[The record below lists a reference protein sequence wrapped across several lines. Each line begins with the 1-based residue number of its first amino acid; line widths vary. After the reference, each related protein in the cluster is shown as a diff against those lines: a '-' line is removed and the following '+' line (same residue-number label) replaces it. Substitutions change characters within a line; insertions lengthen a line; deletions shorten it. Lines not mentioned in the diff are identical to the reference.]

1 VQPTFYRLIR
11 LTFVLLFFPFGHQLF
26 AQKNQDQLAQ
36 KWADSV
42 YASLDANQKI
52 AQLMVTRLSTIDL
65 KTNKVT
71 SLFSQ
76 VSTLVKT
83 YNIGGICIFQ
93 GSPVL
98 QAKQINALQAMAQ
111 TPILISIDAE
121 WGVGMRIIDSVLPLP
136 KQMMLGAMKDASIV
150 YRYGQVVAA
159 QCKRMG
165 IHMNYAPV
173 MDVNNN
179 PANPVIND
187 RSFGENK
194 YKVALLGN
202 QYIKG
207 LQEWGVMACV
217 KHFPGHGDVDVDSHY
232 DLPVINKSMAQLD
245 SLELYP
251 FREAFRENAAS
262 VMIGHLYIPAI
273 DDRKNRPSSLSE
285 KNITQLM
292 RKQMNYE
299 GLTITDGLEMLGVK
313 KYFPDGASSVESII
327 AGNDLLCLPDNIPL
341 VIEKMKDAIK
351 EGRLSWADIEYHCK
365 RVLKAKY
372 KYVLP
377 ILKPIDTE
385 NLAAD
390 LNAEVPGLRKRIAEN
405 AITLLSR
412 QDSSFFPLKT
422 AEGRSKIAYVG
433 IGGSNTF
440 AARLKND
447 LGAALI
453 FVDAQKLKTTD
464 LALLADSIISRH
476 QKIVIGVHQINRAPA
491 NNFGLSKETVA
502 FVNLLLQRSRS
513 TCFLF
518 GNAYSASN
526 FCAAKNLVV
535 CYEDDGITQS
545 VAADLLEGKLPYLG
559 TLPVTVCEK
568 YPSGSGLLSI
578 SDFTLPS
585 GKAKGPHVDEG
596 VASID
601 SIVED
606 AIKKKPSRGE

>member
-1 VQPTFYRLIR
+1 
-11 LTFVLLFFPFGHQLF
+11 
-26 AQKNQDQLAQ
+26 
-36 KWADSV
+36 
-42 YASLDANQKI
+42 
-52 AQLMVTRLSTIDL
+52 
-65 KTNKVT
+65 
-71 SLFSQ
+71 
-76 VSTLVKT
+76 
-83 YNIGGICIFQ
+83 
-93 GSPVL
+93 L

-390 LNAEVPGLRKRIAEN
+390 LNAEVPGLRKRI
-405 AITLLSR
+405 
-412 QDSSFFPLKT
+412 D
-422 AEGRSKIAYVG
+422 
-433 IGGSNTF
+433 
-440 AARLKND
+440 
-447 LGAALI
+447 
-453 FVDAQKLKTTD
+453 
-464 LALLADSIISRH
+464 
-476 QKIVIGVHQINRAPA
+476 
-491 NNFGLSKETVA
+491 
-502 FVNLLLQRSRS
+502 
-513 TCFLF
+513 
-518 GNAYSASN
+518 
-526 FCAAKNLVV
+526 
-535 CYEDDGITQS
+535 
-545 VAADLLEGKLPYLG
+545 
-559 TLPVTVCEK
+559 
-568 YPSGSGLLSI
+568 
-578 SDFTLPS
+578 
-585 GKAKGPHVDEG
+585 
-596 VASID
+596 
-601 SIVED
+601 
-606 AIKKKPSRGE
+606 